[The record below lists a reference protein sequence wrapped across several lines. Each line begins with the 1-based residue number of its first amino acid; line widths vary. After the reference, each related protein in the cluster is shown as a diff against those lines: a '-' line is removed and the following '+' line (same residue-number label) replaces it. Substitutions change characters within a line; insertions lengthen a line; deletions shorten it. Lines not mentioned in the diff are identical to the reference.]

1 MKKRFF
7 SIAALVAAVMLA
19 TSCSKDDDTQNAPA
33 PAPSTTEPTEPTEQ
47 KSETIAVPFSI
58 TVNQGNNSLTKA
70 KLVEDG
76 DKLVQK
82 FVKGDELVITG
93 EGLSTA
99 EGEESVLKLDE
110 NDIDKESATFSGILY
125 FVSTGEVEP
134 NPPTPEK
141 VIIAKEGIKVDPQII
156 VVDDPSITLTATL
169 RNISD
174 ENWNKGVKQLAPV
187 VEPSSDEVNAEYMFT
202 HYGYLKAEFK
212 YKEGVKPTITLRQY
226 TALLEFDLDFTGA
239 KVNVRTIDNSDPEQV
254 IIVNAPITLG
264 KDVTYVAVPDGT
276 VVTSQMINNGEP
288 WTIDLDK
295 EYEDD
300 ENGNVATVWYY
311 IKRTT
316 PDNCI
321 PALFSVSDKKQVFF
335 SKGNLQYNATPQEG
349 ENQWRFAPTQ
359 YSICH
364 ETGDDVGDNYANWTG
379 KWTDLFGWGMW
390 LKDEN
395 PLNTKADNSQY
406 LSSITTDFAT
416 FTKSSAIGSEWE
428 TLTGGDSQNPGE
440 WNYLFNSRGEGKY
453 GEGTVDNVHG
463 VILLPDDWTYP
474 TDLSESSTSKDK
486 FKSGSSAWSNSYTA
500 DDWDKMEANG
510 AVFLPDAGYRDGS
523 GVHDV
528 GGYGYYW
535 SSSARSSSHAWDL
548 YFYSGNVNLSGFLDR
563 YYGQSVR
570 LVRRL

>member
-1 MKKRFF
+1 MKKRIL
-7 SIAALVAAVMLA
+7 SIAAMVAAMLFA
-19 TSCSKDDDTQNAPA
+19 ASCSKDDDTQNAPA
-33 PAPSTTEPTEPTEQ
+33 PAPSTTETTETTEQ

-76 DKLVQK
+76 EKLVQK

-125 FVSTGEVEP
+125 FVSTGEV
-134 NPPTPEK
+134 T
-141 VIIAKEGIKVDPQII
+141 
-156 VVDDPSITLTATL
+156 PSITLTATL

-212 YKEGVKPTITLRQY
+212 YKEGVNPTITLRQY
-226 TALLEFDLDFTGA
+226 TALLEFDLDFTSA
-239 KVNVRTIDNSDPEQV
+239 KVNVRTIDNSDPNNV
-254 IIVNAPITLG
+254 TIVNAPITLG
-264 KDVTYVAVPDGT
+264 KGVTYVAVPDGA
-276 VVTSQMINNGEP
+276 VVTSQMIDNGKP

-295 EYEDD
+295 EYEDA
-300 ENGNVATVWYY
+300 NSATVWYT
-311 IKRTT
+311 ITRTT

-335 SKGNLQYNATPQEG
+335 SKGNLQYNPTATDK
-349 ENQWRFAPTQ
+349 WRFAPTQ

-364 ETGDDVGDNYANWTG
+364 TTGNNVGNDYSEWKDGDNY

-390 LKDEN
+390 LKGES
-395 PLNTKADNSQY
+395 PLKTEKVNSKY
-406 LSSITTDFAT
+406 LPSITADLAT
-416 FTKSSAIGSEWE
+416 FTTESAIGSEWE
-428 TLTGGDSQNPGE
+428 TLTGGAGE

-463 VILLPDDWTYP
+463 VILLPDEWTYP
-474 TDLSESSTSKDK
+474 ADITQSTFTPGESDWANT
-486 FKSGSSAWSNSYTA
+486 YTA
-500 DDWDKMEANG
+500 ADWAKMEANG
-510 AVFLPDAGYRDGS
+510 AVFLPAAGYRIGTDVYAVGVS
-523 GVHDV
+523 GH
-528 GGYGYYW
+528 YW
-535 SSSARSSSHAWDL
+535 SSSASSYGAYRL
-548 YFYSGNVNLSGFLDR
+548 VFGSGYVTPGGNDGRFLGR
-563 YYGQSVR
+563 SVR
-570 LVRRL
+570 LVRPLK